1 MSLSLSPC
9 APESR
14 VGSLVTFCFGGICG
28 EAKIIYTG
36 IFHTL
41 PDPSWYWEYFFSK
54 GKPLLALKSTFYETC
69 NLKVTLWF
77 LLRPSKF
84 NFIHLGGA
92 RDWSSLLNETFWYQ
106 NKNFWS
112 KFEFNFFTPSSLQG
126 VSKTQIFESWLW
138 FLGCNTKLIKQKK
151 RTKSKDDQFTYLT
164 HWVSYSL
171 FSRSR

>member
-9 APESR
+9 APEPR

-106 NKNFWS
+106 NQKFWS
-112 KFEFNFFTPSSLQG
+112 KFEFNFFTPSSLAG
-126 VSKTQIFESWLW
+126 GIKNTIFW
-138 FLGCNTKLIKQKK
+138 KLVMVPRLQYKIYKAKK
-151 RTKSKDDQFTYLT
+151 KD
-164 HWVSYSL
+164 
-171 FSRSR
+171 